1 MIMGRCLGSLRSF
14 QLVCILVSVVSGL
27 NDTNVIQVGID
38 LFTEMSI
45 VIIRGHL

>member
-14 QLVCILVSVVSGL
+14 QLVRILVISGL

-45 VIIRGHL
+45 VTIRGHL

>member
-14 QLVCILVSVVSGL
+14 QLVRILVSVVSGL
-27 NDTNVIQVGID
+27 NDTNVIQVEID

-45 VIIRGHL
+45 VTIRGHL